1 MARTRRQ
8 LQSDQY
14 RFPYHYLVDLEGRR
28 FGAHLGWGLDYA
40 AYMGRALDLL
50 EAHHRGGDILDVGCG
65 DGFLLNH
72 FARGPAF
79 DGAFRA
85 LGIDLDERPIRFA
98 RAFAPEVEGLE
109 FRCQD
114 VAGLDAGAFSTVTV
128 VEVLE
133 HVPDEALPGLTG
145 HVDRVLAPGGTLI
158 LTAPSTNLP
167 FMAKHHRHYTAASLA
182 AHFPGYEVLDRHF
195 LTRRSALYHV
205 LSFLLCRLDIGPGL
219 LRRLL
224 LAAFDR
230 LVREAAESTG
240 SRVILVLRKP

>member
-1 MARTRRQ
+1 MGRTPRQ

-14 RFPYHYLVDLEGRR
+14 RFPYHYLVDLERRR
-28 FGAHLGWGLDYA
+28 FGARLGWGLDYA
-40 AYMGRALDLL
+40 ACMERVLALL

-79 DGAFRA
+79 DGSFRA
-85 LGIDLDERPIRFA
+85 LGIDPDARAIRFA
-98 RAFAPEVEGLE
+98 RAFAPEAQGLE
-109 FRCQD
+109 FRCRD
-114 VAGLDAGAFSTVTV
+114 VAELETGAFSTVTV

-133 HVPDEALPGLTG
+133 HVPDEALPAFTA

-167 FMAKHHRHYTAASLA
+167 LIAKHYRHYTADSLA
-182 AHFPGYEVLDRHF
+182 AHFPGCEALERHF
-195 LTRRSALYHV
+195 LTRRSPLYHA
-205 LSFLLCRLDIGPGL
+205 LSFLLCRLDIGPGA

-230 LVREAAESTG
+230 WVREATERTG
-240 SRVILVLRKP
+240 SRVVLVLRKP

>member
-1 MARTRRQ
+1 MARTPRQ

-14 RFPYHYLVDLEGRR
+14 RFPYHYLVDLDQRR

-40 AYMGRALDLL
+40 AYMGRVLALL
-50 EAHHRGGDILDVGCG
+50 ETRHRGGDVLDIGCG

-79 DGAFRA
+79 DGGFRA
-85 LGIDLDERPIRFA
+85 LGIDLDARAIRFA

-109 FRCQD
+109 FRCRD
-114 VAGLDAGAFSTVTV
+114 VAELESGAFSTVTV

-133 HVPDEALPGLTG
+133 HVPDEALPAFTG

-167 FMAKHHRHYTAASLA
+167 LVAKHHRHYTADSLA
-182 AHFPGYEVLDRHF
+182 AHFPGCEVLERHY
-195 LTRRSALYHV
+195 LTRRSALYHL
-205 LSFLLCRLDIGPGL
+205 LSFLLCRLDVGPAL
-219 LRRLL
+219 LRRVL

-230 LVREAAESTG
+230 WVRDATESTG

>member
-1 MARTRRQ
+1 MGRSPRQ

-14 RFPYHYLVDLEGRR
+14 RFPYHYLVDLKGRR
-28 FGAHLGWGLDYA
+28 FGSHLGWGLDYA
-40 AYMGRALDLL
+40 AYMGRALALL
-50 EAHHRGGDILDVGCG
+50 ERHHRDGDVLDLGCG

-79 DGAFRA
+79 DDTFRA
-85 LGIDLDERPIRFA
+85 LGIDPDARAIRFA

-109 FRCQD
+109 FRCRE
-114 VAGLDAGAFSTVTV
+114 VAELETGAFSTVTV

-133 HVPDEALPGLTG
+133 HVPDEALPAFTG

-167 FMAKHHRHYTAASLA
+167 LVAKHHRHYTADSLA
-182 AHFPGYEVLDRHF
+182 AHFPGCEVLERHF
-195 LTRRSALYHV
+195 LTRRSALYHL
-205 LSFLLCRLDIGPGL
+205 LSFLLCRLDLGPGP

-230 LVREAAESTG
+230 RVLEATESTG